1 MKKLLGI
8 LFLGLL
14 LSNISFANIDDLDIP
29 IAKAEVET
37 KIIKLNKEYRQSC
50 EAGVTVEHSYI
61 DLKFNSYID
70 VVGKKQT
77 LVEEITFDL
86 GEDGSLIMKSQQKIK
101 SDGTLSKVKASSDYI
116 PGSVEYSKKDIK
128 QIKKMFKTIAKY
140 LGERAINYGEKLTLG
155 IKREDANKKML
166 KMFKDFEGMYLAA
179 GEDPKEVKEFIKI
192 LKKDSNFEMIKE
204 YLGTTELNGE
214 KFYAVRW
221 DATLEYVGNI
231 TEMKEAL
238 EGFSYNSVYFIHAP
252 SGYRSAMKIVT
263 AEPDPST
270 EMSDDMICTIYKN
283 DQMLTEVSISELED
297 KAVAKKT
304 ETKETKKK
312 VEKVEEEEEE
322 EFEFSGYTKKINNF
336 PTNTTESRLKG
347 KTMSD
352 LVFMNDKER
361 NSEVKEHWNKN
372 YFQWGGKKAW
382 AESQS
387 GAWAW
392 KSSLVS
398 ERDAVKLAVDSCN
411 GYNSNRLPS
420 CVVTNVSDKHLTYKE
435 QADWMKEIYGETT
448 LAAKIIGNK
457 KKKVVKKKKS
467 TQTDSNN
474 SLAQQIKDLNEMYK
488 SGALTKEEFEK
499 AKEKL
504 LN

>member
-1 MKKLLGI
+1 MKKVLAI
-8 LFLGLL
+8 MFMGLL
-14 LSNISFANIDDLDIP
+14 WSNISFADIDDLDIP
-29 IAKAEVET
+29 ITKAEVET
-37 KIIKLNKEYRQSC
+37 EIIKLNKKYRQSC
-50 EAGVTVEHSYI
+50 ESDITFEQNSLNIKH
-61 DLKFNSYID
+61 NSYID

-77 LVEEITFDL
+77 LVDEVIFDMD
-86 GEDGSLIMKSQQKIK
+86 EDGKIIMKSQQKIK

-116 PGSVEYSKKDIK
+116 PSSVEYSKKDIK

-140 LGERAINYGEKLTLG
+140 FDERAINYGEKLTLG

-192 LKKDSNFEMIKE
+192 LKKDSKFEMIKE

-238 EGFSYNSVYFIHAP
+238 EGLSYNSVYFIHAP
-252 SGYRSAMKIVT
+252 SGYRSAMKIIT

-304 ETKETKKK
+304 ETKETTQ
-312 VEKVEEEEEE
+312 
-322 EFEFSGYTKKINNF
+322 SDA
-336 PTNTTESRLKG
+336 TTS
-347 KTMSD
+347 
-352 LVFMNDKER
+352 V
-361 NSEVKEHWNKN
+361 
-372 YFQWGGKKAW
+372 
-382 AESQS
+382 
-387 GAWAW
+387 
-392 KSSLVS
+392 
-398 ERDAVKLAVDSCN
+398 
-411 GYNSNRLPS
+411 
-420 CVVTNVSDKHLTYKE
+420 
-435 QADWMKEIYGETT
+435 
-448 LAAKIIGNK
+448 AK
-457 KKKVVKKKKS
+457 
-467 TQTDSNN
+467 Q
-474 SLAQQIKDLNEMYK
+474 LKDLNELYK

-499 AKEKL
+499 AKKKL